1 MVASTDGSVEDAAPD
16 VTGAHVRSPLLEGL
30 IDYAGVFPPASLSL
44 ADARAEYEAT
54 LAGDHG
60 WVVGP
65 MLVLASA
72 LDDPALAGM
81 DEARLGAVADRV
93 PARPV
98 SQVERRVE
106 ADTAS
111 AAVSELQGTAPVIYL
126 ESTDPA
132 DLAFLEP
139 IATARAVGVD
149 VRAKIRTG
157 GATADAF
164 PSPAQVAAFIGACV
178 AKRLPFKA
186 TAGLHHPMR
195 TASAVDGATEHG
207 FLNVLAATRC
217 ALAGDVE
224 ATVAAL
230 ETGDPADIDSA
241 TATYRGVGAD
251 LDVAEVRSTFRSIG
265 SCSVE
270 EPTGY
275 LVDLGLL

>member
-1 MVASTDGSVEDAAPD
+1 M
-16 VTGAHVRSPLLEGL
+16 RSPLLEGL

-54 LAGDHG
+54 TAGAHG

-65 MLVLASA
+65 MLVLAST

-81 DEARLGAVADRV
+81 DATRLGCVADEV
-93 PARPV
+93 PSRGVA
-98 SQVERRVE
+98 QAERAVE
-106 ADTAS
+106 AATAAS
-111 AAVSELQGTAPVIYL
+111 TISELQEVTPVVYL

-139 IATARAVGVD
+139 VATARAVGVD

-157 GATADAF
+157 GESAPAF
-164 PSPAQVAAFIGACV
+164 PSPAEVAVFIGACV
-178 AKRLPFKA
+178 AKGLPFKA
-186 TAGLHHPMR
+186 TAGLHHPIR
-195 TASAVDGATEHG
+195 TRSAVPDATEHG
-207 FLNVLAATRC
+207 FLNMLAATRC

-224 ATVAAL
+224 ATLAAL
-230 ETGDPADIDSA
+230 ETTAAEDIEVA

-251 LDVAEVRSTFRSIG
+251 LDPAEVRATFRSIG
-265 SCSVE
+265 SCSVD
-270 EPTGY
+270 EPTSY

>member
-1 MVASTDGSVEDAAPD
+1 M
-16 VTGAHVRSPLLEGL
+16 RSPLLEGL

-54 LAGDHG
+54 KAGEHG

-65 MLVLASA
+65 MLVLAST

-81 DEARLGAVADRV
+81 DAALIGVVADEVPDRRV
-93 PARPV
+93 VQA
-98 SQVERRVE
+98 ERRVDT
-106 ADTAS
+106 ATAS
-111 AAVSELQGTAPVIYL
+111 AAVSQLQEMTPVIYL
-126 ESTDPA
+126 ESVAPA
-132 DLAFLEP
+132 DLGFLEP

-164 PSPAQVAAFIGACV
+164 PSPAEVAAFIGACV
-178 AKRLPFKA
+178 AKGLPFKA
-186 TAGLHHPMR
+186 TAGLHHPVR
-195 TASAVDGATEHG
+195 TESDVEGATEHG

-224 ATVAAL
+224 ATLAAL
-230 ETGDPADIDSA
+230 ETTDPADIESA

-251 LDVAEVRSTFRSIG
+251 LGADEVRATFRSIG
-265 SCSVE
+265 SCSVD

-275 LVDLGLL
+275 LANLGLL